1 MEKNIANETNIAV
14 TDNLLSKLMMQSIK
28 PTKVRINADLEKI
41 KKIDIAIIKILYALI
56 RLIFFDNSKIKNGN
70 KSARYIAKVLLF
82 EYDSV
87 SKL

>member
-41 KKIDIAIIKILYALI
+41 
-56 RLIFFDNSKIKNGN
+56 
-70 KSARYIAKVLLF
+70 
-82 EYDSV
+82 
-87 SKL
+87 